1 MVSNG
6 QNESA
11 FNLFQMTKK
20 LQPYLLL
27 TVLASVL
34 FLPFLGNVHLFDWDE
49 INFAES
55 AREMLLTGDFF
66 QVQINFSPF
75 WEKPP
80 FFIWLQALSMKL
92 FGVTEFAA
100 RFPNAVAGL
109 LTLWVIFYFGKSR
122 YNERL
127 AWYWVLAYL
136 GSFTPLL
143 YFKSGIIDPF
153 FNLFIFLSVVMVSK
167 ASMLEPRSRKLFY
180 TLGGA
185 FLGLAL
191 ITKGPAS
198 VLIVLLCIAV
208 ILIRRSFR
216 LFFDLKDVL
225 LFSFST
231 LLLSSIWYGVEYWQH
246 GLWFFEEFIRYQ
258 KELASESVA
267 THGQPWYYHPIV
279 LLLGVFP
286 ASVIGSRAFG
296 EYLSWSH
303 KEVVFRAWMGTLFWV
318 VLILFSIVK
327 TKIIHYSSLCYL
339 PLTFL
344 AAVTIEGLL
353 SYRIQY
359 RKLNAILLALVG
371 LVLSLGFLFLP
382 LTGIEEVKNW
392 LLKQIND
399 PFAAANFQQ
408 KVDWPWFT
416 FLPAAM
422 LFFTTAYSVYLLWIK
437 RLSLAF
443 PVLFVGSLLSSQL
456 FLITCVPR
464 IEIFTQGP
472 AIAFLKEKS
481 EEDVYLE
488 TLGYKSYAQYFYGK
502 AQPMSPSTSFH
513 QFKEETLKLYGDMN
527 SREIPSQQFKDWL
540 MNGEIDKPAFFIS
553 KIQHEERYASHP
565 NLKVIGRSGGFVFY
579 ERLR

>member
-1 MVSNG
+1 MSK
-6 QNESA
+6 E
-11 FNLFQMTKK
+11 LR
-20 LQPYLLL
+20 PYILITL
-27 TVLASVL
+27 LASLL
-34 FLPFLGNVHLFDWDE
+34 FLPFLGKVHLFDWDE

-80 FFIWLQALSMKL
+80 FFIWLQALSMQL
-92 FGVTEFAA
+92 FGVNEFAA
-100 RFPNAVAGL
+100 RFPNTLAGI

-122 YNERL
+122 YNERV

-136 GSFTPLL
+136 GSLTPHL

-167 ASMLEPRSRKLFY
+167 ASMLDPKPRKLFY
-180 TLGGA
+180 GLGGA

-198 VLIVLLCIAV
+198 VLVIFLCIAV
-208 ILIRRSFR
+208 VLIRRSFR

-225 LFSFST
+225 LFSLSS

-279 LLLGVFP
+279 LLIGVFP
-286 ASVIGSRAFG
+286 ASVIGTRAFG
-296 EYLSWSH
+296 EYLSWTH

-339 PLTFL
+339 PLTYL
-344 AAVTIEGLL
+344 AAITIEGFLTH
-353 SYRIQY
+353 RIQY
-359 RKLNAILLALVG
+359 RKLNAVILSFIG
-371 LVLSLGFLFLP
+371 LVLSAGFLFLP
-382 LTGIEEVKNW
+382 LTGFSSIKNW
-392 LLKQIND
+392 LIQELND
-399 PFAAANFQQ
+399 PFAVANFQQ
-408 KVDWPWFT
+408 PMDWPWYT
-416 FLPAAM
+416 FLPAILLAI
-422 LFFTTAYSVYLLWIK
+422 TVACSTYLLWNK
-437 RLSLAF
+437 RFNRAF
-443 PVLFVGSLLSSQL
+443 PILFGGTLVSLQL
-456 FLITCVPR
+456 FMTTIVPR
-464 IEIFTQGP
+464 IEVFTQGP
-472 AIAFLKEKS
+472 AIEFLKEKS
-481 EEDVYLE
+481 NDDVYIE

-502 AQPMSPSTSFH
+502 ARPINPNATLQ
-513 QFKEETLKLYGDMN
+513 QFKEETLNLYGEMN
-527 SREIPSQQFKDWL
+527 SREIPNQQFKDWL

-553 KIQHEERYASHP
+553 KIQHEERFASHP
-565 NLKVIGRSGGFVFY
+565 NLKVIGRKGGFVFY
-579 ERLR
+579 ERI